1 LPKCLV
7 AALPDCQQYGN
18 VAMDKS
24 DEGASI
30 MSGKRPSLAE
40 SLQRAARQELPPP
53 VTSVSESARS
63 RPAAKPAEGFYAAT
77 RAGKKKVTATLDPAM
92 HKQLKGLAVERDTT
106 TEALLVEAITDL
118 FAKHGK
124 QSIA

>member
-1 LPKCLV
+1 
-7 AALPDCQQYGN
+7 
-18 VAMDKS
+18 
-24 DEGASI
+24 

-40 SLQRAARQELPPP
+40 SMQRVARQEPPAP
-53 VTSVSESARS
+53 VTPAPGPARS
-63 RPAAKPAEGFYAAT
+63 RAAAKPAEGFYAAT

-124 QSIA
+124 